1 MMCPRW
7 PLINQTQHVSA
18 IGGLSGGATAERRG
32 KVKKAICSGGARR
45 AKKRKRIAGAGTEF
59 ATGVQRAK
67 EVREMALQVTWDS
80 KVCIHSGNCVKTLP
94 QVFRVENGKFVIEP
108 SAADDEKVR
117 ATVAAC
123 PSKALKINQS
133 A

>member
-1 MMCPRW
+1 MREF
-7 PLINQTQHVSA
+7 A
-18 IGGLSGGATAERRG
+18 
-32 KVKKAICSGGARR
+32 
-45 AKKRKRIAGAGTEF
+45 AGA
-59 ATGVQRAK
+59 QRAK